1 MRKQVSTVTAK
12 SQVGEREIFGV
23 DMGGSLWATA
33 IHHCERKK
41 DSYYGL
47 RDKDG
52 KRKEERLYDLIGEHI
67 RQGCK
72 VEVFYEAGR
81 YGFSPARIMM
91 SLGAKVH
98 ILPINKLKVIM
109 CGKVIKTDKLDAK
122 FLSGLEPEAG
132 LPEVYIPTIEEESRR
147 DAERE
152 LVRLSTAINRVN
164 AQLLALAERTA
175 LPHPAIHRTSEHWR
189 EQILEWSKLPEW
201 KKLPRFLVLRMGNMI
216 AELELFEKEADSWD
230 QLISRQEKKDE
241 DDSQKPGNSDKT
253 HETVRKLKQFKAI
266 GPDIARCLVWE
277 VADWKRFGNAK
288 KFSAYFGMTPCPFSS
303 GTINREQGISKAGRK
318 SLRKKAIELGWLWVR
333 WQKESHLVKKWQD
346 RLDQKGRVR
355 RMAIVALTRQ
365 LLVALWRY
373 VVKGEPIEGAIM
385 NNPITEG

>member
-1 MRKQVSTVTAK
+1 MVKTITETAK
-12 SQVGEREIFGV
+12 SQVVNRVIIGN

-33 IHHCERKK
+33 IHNCRTNK

-47 RDKDG
+47 KDRDG
-52 KRKEERLYDLIGEHI
+52 KRKEDRFYDLIREYLE
-67 RQGCK
+67 QGYA
-72 VEVFYEAGR
+72 VDVFYEAGR
-81 YGFSPARIMM
+81 YGFSPARILM

-122 FLSGLEPEAG
+122 FLSSLDPDSG
-132 LPEVYIPTIEEESRR
+132 LPEVYIPTIEQESRR

-152 LVRLSTAINRVN
+152 LVRLSTAINRAN
-164 AQLLALAERTA
+164 AQILALIARTS
-175 LPHPAIHRTSEHWR
+175 LKHPQIHRTSENWKKQV
-189 EQILEWSKLPEW
+189 EEWSKDPLW
-201 KKLPRFLVLRMGNMI
+201 KKQPPFLLLRLKNLI
-216 AELELFEKEADSWD
+216 SELELFEKEADSWD
-230 QLISRQEKKDE
+230 QLIQQQEKKDE
-241 DDSQKPGNSDKT
+241 KNSKKPDNRDKT
-253 HETVRKLKQFKAI
+253 HETVRKLKQFKSI
-266 GPDIARCLVWE
+266 GPDIARCLAWE
-277 VADWKRFGNAK
+277 VPNWERFGNAK
-288 KFSAYFGMTPCPFSS
+288 KFSSFFGMTPCPFSS

-333 WQKESHLVKKWQD
+333 WQGESHLVKKWKD

-373 VVKGEPIEGAIM
+373 VVKGEQVEGAIM
-385 NNPITEG
+385 NNPIMEG

>member
-1 MRKQVSTVTAK
+1 MVKAITETAK
-12 SQVGEREIFGV
+12 SQVVNRVIIGN

-33 IHHCERKK
+33 IHNCRTNK

-47 RDKDG
+47 KDRDG
-52 KRKEERLYDLIGEHI
+52 KRKEDRFYDLIRLYRE
-67 RQGCK
+67 QGYA
-72 VEVFYEAGR
+72 VDVFYEAGR
-81 YGFSPARIMM
+81 YGFSPARILM

-122 FLSGLEPEAG
+122 FLSSLDPDSG
-132 LPEVYIPTIEEESRR
+132 LPEVYIPTIEQESRR

-152 LVRLSTAINRVN
+152 LVRLSTAINRAN
-164 AQLLALAERTA
+164 AQILALIARTP
-175 LPHPAIHRTSEHWR
+175 LEHQQIHRTSKNWIA
-189 EQILEWSKLPEW
+189 QLEIWSKDPLW
-201 KKLPRFLVLRMGNMI
+201 KKQPPFLLLRLKNLI
-216 AELELFEKEADSWD
+216 SELELFEKEADSWD
-230 QLISRQEKKDE
+230 QLIQQQEKKDE
-241 DDSQKPGNSDKT
+241 KNSKKPNNRDKT
-253 HETVRKLKQFKAI
+253 HETVRKLKQFKSI
-266 GPDIARCLVWE
+266 GPDIARCLAWE
-277 VADWKRFGNAK
+277 VPDWERFGNAK
-288 KFSAYFGMTPCPFSS
+288 KFSSFFGMTPCPFSS

-333 WQKESHLVKKWQD
+333 WQGESHLVKKWKD

-373 VVKGEPIEGAIM
+373 VVKGEQVEGAIM
-385 NNPITEG
+385 NNPIMEG